1 MREGELQHPGGDVL
15 RAPPWRAP
23 PGGFSCLAQG
33 MGLCRRDLG
42 FRFGDLRFGIWDWG
56 IWDVGFVVHPPAHL
70 DGVVGGTVTNPCLH
84 LLVLGMF

>member
-56 IWDVGFVVHPPAHL
+56 FGMWGLWCILLHTW
-70 DGVVGGTVTNPCLH
+70 TVL
-84 LLVLGMF
+84 